1 MSMLLIL
8 SRAPHFSY
16 SPVTVT
22 TTILCHTMSTST
34 PSFPATADLC
44 DKYVASPSRLHV
56 AGSLHF
62 HNYGG
67 ISQFSGQIQT
77 IRCFESNPL
86 VRKTLSQEGHGRVL
100 VVDGGGSTRVAILG
114 DELASLA
121 AKNNWAG
128 LIMNG
133 CIRDSKAISKIP
145 VGVKALGTHPLKSIK
160 THEGELGCRVAFAGI
175 EFVPGHYVYSDE
187 VSIIYRAYM
196 VAYF

>member
-1 MSMLLIL
+1 M
-8 SRAPHFSY
+8 
-16 SPVTVT
+16 
-22 TTILCHTMSTST
+22 
-34 PSFPATADLC
+34 
-44 DKYVASPSRLHV
+44 
-56 AGSLHF
+56 
-62 HNYGG
+62 
-67 ISQFSGQIQT
+67 
-77 IRCFESNPL
+77 
-86 VRKTLSQEGHGRVL
+86 

-187 VSIIYRAYM
+187 DGIVVSETELTL
-196 VAYF
+196 